1 MNSSYSIGKVR
12 SLREVR
18 ILKRNLKQQL
28 RFHDERIKQETTEV
42 VFDFKRWLTNT
53 LIEKSVTAL
62 LTMAFTKMKKKK
74 DPTEE

>member
-1 MNSSYSIGKVR
+1 MNSNYNIGKVK

-28 RFHDERIKQETTEV
+28 RFHDERIKQETSEV

-62 LTMAFTKMKKKK
+62 LTMAFSKMKKKNVAA
-74 DPTEE
+74 EE